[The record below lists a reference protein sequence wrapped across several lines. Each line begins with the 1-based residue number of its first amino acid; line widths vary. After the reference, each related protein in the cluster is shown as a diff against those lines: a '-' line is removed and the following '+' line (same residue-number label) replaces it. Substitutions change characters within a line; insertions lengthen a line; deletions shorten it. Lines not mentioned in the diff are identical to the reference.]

1 VRAEISSTLCDQV
14 IFVDQAAG
22 TSPFSDAVLVE
33 VNWLGQGFQRRGC
46 AQSAVGA
53 VLIVVGLVLAQDPP
67 QVGLVPDKGAVQE
80 FAAASADPVGLD
92 YSICP
97 GLLAWPGRCSGL
109 GSSLSDLVCSLPA
122 CSLSAELPD
131 AAGPA

>member
-1 VRAEISSTLCDQV
+1 MVLLARVDVEQPAELVTVSAEISSTLCDQV
-14 IFVDQAAG
+14 IFVDQATD

-33 VNWLGQGFQRRGC
+33 VNWLGQGFRRRGC

-80 FAAASADPVGLD
+80 FAGASADPAFGGG
-92 YSICP
+92 IHP
-97 GLLAWPGRCSGL
+97 G
-109 GSSLSDLVCSLPA
+109 
-122 CSLSAELPD
+122 
-131 AAGPA
+131 